1 MPNLHDWLA
10 PSFSILIF
18 AYRPLVLVST
28 LFVDDVIVKGLNVV
42 AVSVCCGNLFTDMVI
57 LASPTRFLKSG
68 SILRINKKNWPDVK
82 WGEPIEGVLVLDP
95 MAEMFVAGCTV
106 DYVNELGGSYLKV
119 VNPNAVA
126 SCGCGESFA
135 V

>member
-1 MPNLHDWLA
+1 ML
-10 PSFSILIF
+10 SITDSAKEYLENIRKDD
-18 AYRPLVLVST
+18 YIT
-28 LFVDDVIVKGLNVV
+28 LGVKGGG
-42 AVSVCCGNLFTDMVI
+42 C
-57 LASPTRFLKSG
+57 SG
-68 SILRINKKNWPDVK
+68 FQYVWDFKKNWPDVK
-82 WGEPIEGVLVLDP
+82 WGEPIDGVLVLDP

-119 VNPNAVA
+119 INPNATA